1 MFEMKKTRIM
11 TSPSWLNRKFISPN
25 QTPNFDL
32 SDYGSVN
39 CVNCAK
45 SRMLVLLTDYTKYKH
60 TESWPLCNACLH
72 AQDMRRATEPKSAS
86 HPSGFTQYINRVL
99 KEHDNF
105 GSDIK
110 SSECCQEKEDRSN
123 RNSLYY
129 MNRLELLDELSRR
142 IEEIEKQSKIS
153 VKSNES
159 VIQTWLSQAK
169 QPTFGQLAIEKDP
182 MQTANIIS
190 RLFTGRELKRTAIN
204 EKGDDLSAIRYY
216 LKRADYS

>member
-1 MFEMKKTRIM
+1 MTEMKEPSIM
-11 TSPSWLNRKFISPN
+11 TSPSWLNNKIISPN

-39 CVNCAK
+39 CSNCAK

-60 TESWPLCNACLH
+60 TESWPLCNACFH
-72 AQDMRRATEPKSAS
+72 ARDMRRATEPKSAS

-99 KEHDNF
+99 KEHNNF

-123 RNSLYY
+123 PSSLYN
-129 MNRLELLDELSRR
+129 MTRLELWAELSRR
-142 IEEIEKQSKIS
+142 IEEKEKQSKIA
-153 VKSNES
+153 VKSNAA
-159 VIQTWLSQAK
+159 VIKTWLSQSK
-169 QPTFGQLAIEKDP
+169 QPAVGQLAIEKDP
-182 MQTANIIS
+182 TQQLEIIS

-216 LKRADYS
+216 LKHADYS